1 MTLQEKKQTM
11 TNPSYF
17 DRKKQLVSV
26 FNDTLQRIGSSQELQ
41 AAVSQSIASQQ
52 YIGDADKIE
61 LPAPFYTEKARVV
74 VSRLRSF
81 EAAARYPGQ
90 KVTVLNF
97 ASSTS
102 PGGGVENGASA
113 QEECLCRVSTLYP
126 CLKAQA
132 AWEKF
137 YGPHRAAPNPLH
149 NDDLIYTQG
158 VVVLKDDDYHPLPA
172 PFRVDVITCAAPNLR
187 DIPSNRY
194 NWHDGDAVHISPE
207 KLLELHLKRARKI
220 LSAAAA
226 NGAEALILGAF
237 GCGAFRNDP
246 TVVATAYQQVLP
258 QFLNHFKT
266 IEFAV
271 YCRPGDSRNYDAFT
285 KIRNV

>member
-1 MTLQEKKQTM
+1 M
-11 TNPSYF
+11 TNLSYF

-52 YIGDADKIE
+52 YIGDADKID
-61 LPAPFYTEKARVV
+61 LPAPPYTENARVV

-126 CLKAQA
+126 CLKTRT

-137 YGPHRAAPNPLH
+137 YAPHRAAHNPLH
-149 NDDLIYTQG
+149 NDDIIYTQD
-158 VVVLKDDDYHPLPA
+158 VVVLKDDDYNLLPS

-194 NWHDGDAVHISPE
+194 NRNDGDAVHVSPE

-220 LSAAAA
+220 LSAAAT
-226 NGAEALILGAF
+226 NGAEVLILGAF

-246 TVVATAYQQVLP
+246 AVVAAAYQQVLP

-266 IEFAV
+266 VEFAV
-271 YCRPGDSRNYDAFT
+271 YCSPSDSRNYEEFT
-285 KIRNV
+285 KIQML

>member
-1 MTLQEKKQTM
+1 M

-17 DRKKQLVSV
+17 DRKRQLVSV

-41 AAVSQSIASQQ
+41 TAVNQSIASQQ
-52 YIGDADKIE
+52 YIGDADKID
-61 LPAPFYTEKARVV
+61 LPAPSYTEKAQVV

-90 KVTVLNF
+90 KVAVLNF

-102 PGGGVENGASA
+102 PGGGVVTGASA
-113 QEECLCRVSTLYP
+113 QEESLCRVSTLYP
-126 CLKAQA
+126 CLKTQA

-137 YGPHRAAPNPLH
+137 YGPHRAAHNPLH
-149 NDDLIYTQG
+149 NDDIIYTQD

-187 DIPSNRY
+187 DTPSNRY
-194 NWHDGDAVHISPE
+194 NRNDGDAVHITPE
-207 KLLELHLKRARKI
+207 KLLELHLKRTRKI
-220 LSAAAA
+220 LSVAAA
-226 NGAEALILGAF
+226 NGAEVLILGAF

-246 TVVATAYQQVLP
+246 TIVATAYQQVLP

>member
-1 MTLQEKKQTM
+1 M
-11 TNPSYF
+11 TNLSYF

-26 FNDTLQRIGSSQELQ
+26 FNDTSQRIGNSRELQ

-52 YIGDADKIE
+52 YIGDADKID
-61 LPAPFYTEKARVV
+61 LPAPSYTEKARVV

-102 PGGGVENGASA
+102 PGGGVATGASA

-126 CLKAQA
+126 CLKTQR

-137 YGPHRAAPNPLH
+137 YGPHRAHPNPLH
-149 NDDLIYTQG
+149 NDDIIYTQD
-158 VVVLKDDDYHPLPA
+158 VVVLKDDDYNVLSS

-194 NWHDGDAVHISPE
+194 NRYDGDAVHISPE
-207 KLLELHLKRARKI
+207 GLLELHVKRARKI

-226 NGAEALILGAF
+226 NGAEVLILGAF

-246 TVVATAYQQVLP
+246 AIVAAAYQQALP

-266 IEFAV
+266 VEFAV
-271 YCRPGDSRNYDAFT
+271 YCRPGDSRNYEEFS
-285 KIRNV
+285 KIQML

>member
-1 MTLQEKKQTM
+1 M
-11 TNPSYF
+11 TNLSYF
-17 DRKKQLVSV
+17 DRKRHLVSV
-26 FNDTLQRIGSSQELQ
+26 FNDTLQRIGSSQDLQ
-41 AAVSQSIASQQ
+41 AAVNQSIASQQ
-52 YIGDADKIE
+52 YIGDADNIE
-61 LPAPFYTEKARVV
+61 LPAPSYTEKARVV

-90 KVTVLNF
+90 KVAVLNF

-126 CLKAQA
+126 CLKTRM
-132 AWEKF
+132 AWDKF

-149 NDDLIYTQG
+149 NDDIIYTQD
-158 VVVLKDDDYHPLPA
+158 VVVLKDDDYNVLSS

-187 DIPSNRY
+187 ESPSNRY
-194 NWHDGDAVHISPE
+194 NRNDGDAVHISPE
-207 KLLELHLKRARKI
+207 RLLELHVKRARKI

-226 NGAEALILGAF
+226 NGAEVLILGAF

-246 TVVATAYQQVLP
+246 AVVAAAYQQALP

-266 IEFAV
+266 VEFAV
-271 YCRPGDSRNYDAFT
+271 YCSPRDLRNYEEFI
-285 KIRNV
+285 KIQMI

>member
-1 MTLQEKKQTM
+1 M
-11 TNPSYF
+11 TNLSYF
-17 DRKKQLVSV
+17 DRKKQLVAV
-26 FNDTLQRIGSSQELQ
+26 FNDTLQRIGNSRELQ
-41 AAVSQSIASQQ
+41 TAVNQSIASQQ
-52 YIGDADKIE
+52 YIGDADKID
-61 LPAPFYTEKARVV
+61 LPAPQYTEKAQVV

-81 EAAARYPGQ
+81 EAAAKYPGQ
-90 KVTVLNF
+90 KVAVLNF
-97 ASSTS
+97 ASSSS

-126 CLKAQA
+126 CLKTKT
-132 AWEKF
+132 AWDKF

-158 VVVLKDDDYHPLPA
+158 VMVLKDDDYNVLPS
-172 PFRVDVITCAAPNLR
+172 PFHVDVITCAAPNLR

-194 NWHDGDAVHISPE
+194 NRHDGDAVHITPE
-207 KLLELHLKRARKI
+207 RLLELHLNRACKI

-226 NGAEALILGAF
+226 NGAEVLILGAF

-246 TVVATAYQQVLP
+246 AVVAAAYQQALP

-271 YCRPGDSRNYDAFT
+271 YCSPRDQRNYEAFSI
-285 KIRNV
+285 IRNL

>member
-1 MTLQEKKQTM
+1 M
-11 TNPSYF
+11 TNLSYF
-17 DRKKQLVSV
+17 DRKRQLVSV
-26 FNDTLQRIGSSQELQ
+26 FNDTLQRIGGCKELQ
-41 AAVSQSIASQQ
+41 TAVNQSIASQQ

-61 LPAPFYTEKARVV
+61 LPAPSYTEKARVV

-81 EAAARYPGQ
+81 DAAARYPGQ

-137 YGPHRAAPNPLH
+137 YAPHRAAPNPLH
-149 NDDLIYTQG
+149 NDDIIYTQD
-158 VVVLKDDDYHPLPA
+158 VVVLKDDYYNVLPS

-187 DIPSNRY
+187 ESPSNRY
-194 NWHDGDAVHISPE
+194 NRHDGDAVHISPE

-226 NGAEALILGAF
+226 NGAEVLILGAF

-246 TVVATAYQQVLP
+246 AVVAAAYQQALP

-271 YCRPGDSRNYDAFT
+271 YCSPRDQRNYDAFII
-285 KIRNV
+285 IRNV

>member
-1 MTLQEKKQTM
+1 M
-11 TNPSYF
+11 TNPSYL
-17 DRKKQLVSV
+17 DRKRQLVSV
-26 FNDTLQRIGSSQELQ
+26 FNDTLQRIGNSRELQ

-52 YIGDADKIE
+52 YISDADQIN
-61 LPAPFYTEKARVV
+61 LPAPPYTEKAQVV

-126 CLKAQA
+126 CLKTKT
-132 AWEKF
+132 AWDKF

-149 NDDLIYTQG
+149 NDDLIYTKD
-158 VVVLKDDDYHPLPA
+158 VVVLKDDDYNVLSS

-187 DIPSNRY
+187 ESPSNRY
-194 NWHDGDAVHISPE
+194 NRNDGDAVHISPE
-207 KLLELHLKRARKI
+207 RLLELHVKRARKI

-226 NGAEALILGAF
+226 NGAEVLILGAF

-246 TVVATAYQQVLP
+246 AVVAAAYHQVLP

-271 YCRPGDSRNYDAFT
+271 YCSPRDLRNYDAFT
-285 KIRNV
+285 IIRNAPDNFLLP

>member
-1 MTLQEKKQTM
+1 M
-11 TNPSYF
+11 TNLSYL
-17 DRKKQLVSV
+17 DRKKQLVAV
-26 FNDTLQRIGSSQELQ
+26 FNNTLQRIGSSQDLQ

-52 YIGDADKIE
+52 YIGDADNID
-61 LPAPFYTEKARVV
+61 LPAPPYTEKARVV

-90 KVTVLNF
+90 KVAVLNF

-102 PGGGVENGASA
+102 PGGGVATGASA
-113 QEECLCRVSTLYP
+113 QEECLCRVSTLFP
-126 CLKAQA
+126 CLTTQA

-137 YGPHRAAPNPLH
+137 YAPHRAAHNPLH
-149 NDDLIYTQG
+149 NDDIIYIKD
-158 VVVLKDDDYHPLPA
+158 VVVLKDDDYNVLSS

-187 DIPSNRY
+187 ESPSNRY
-194 NWHDGDAVHISPE
+194 NRNDGEAVHISPE
-207 KLLELHLKRARKI
+207 KLLELHVKRARKI

-226 NGAEALILGAF
+226 NGAEVLILGAF

-246 TVVATAYQQVLP
+246 AVVAAAYQHVLP

-271 YCRPGDSRNYDAFT
+271 YCSPRDLRNYEEFI
-285 KIRNV
+285 KIQMI

>member
-1 MTLQEKKQTM
+1 M
-11 TNPSYF
+11 TNLSYF
-17 DRKKQLVSV
+17 DRKRQLVAV
-26 FNDTLQRIGSSQELQ
+26 FNDTMQRIGISQELQ
-41 AAVSQSIASQQ
+41 AAVNQSIASQQ
-52 YIGDADKIE
+52 YISDADQIN
-61 LPAPFYTEKARVV
+61 LPAPSYTEKAQVV

-90 KVTVLNF
+90 KVAVLNF

-102 PGGGVENGASA
+102 PGGGVATGASA
-113 QEECLCRVSTLYP
+113 QEECLCRVSTLFP
-126 CLKAQA
+126 CLKTRM
-132 AWEKF
+132 AWDKF

-149 NDDLIYTQG
+149 NDDIIYTQD
-158 VVVLKDDDYHPLPA
+158 VVVLKDDDYNVLSS

-194 NWHDGDAVHISPE
+194 NRNDGDAVHISPE
-207 KLLELHLKRARKI
+207 KLLELHVKRARKI

-226 NGAEALILGAF
+226 NGAEVLILGAF

-246 TVVATAYQQVLP
+246 AVVAAAYHQVLP

-271 YCRPGDSRNYDAFT
+271 YCSPRDLRNYDAFT
-285 KIRNV
+285 IIRNAPDNFLLP

>member
-1 MTLQEKKQTM
+1 M
-11 TNPSYF
+11 TNSSYL
-17 DRKKQLVSV
+17 DRKKHLVSV
-26 FNDTLQRIGSSQELQ
+26 FNDTMQRIGNSRELQ
-41 AAVSQSIASQQ
+41 DAVSQSIASQQ
-52 YIGDADKIE
+52 YIGDADKID
-61 LPAPFYTEKARVV
+61 LPAPPYTEKARVV

-81 EAAARYPGQ
+81 EAAARCPGQ
-90 KVTVLNF
+90 KVAVLNF

-102 PGGGVENGASA
+102 PGGGVETGASA

-126 CLKAQA
+126 CLKTRT

-137 YGPHRAAPNPLH
+137 YAPHRAAHNPLH
-149 NDDLIYTQG
+149 NDDIIYTKD
-158 VVVLKDDDYHPLPA
+158 VMVLKDDDYNVLSS

-187 DIPSNRY
+187 ESPSNRY
-194 NWHDGDAVHISPE
+194 NRNDGEAVHVGPE
-207 KLLELHLKRARKI
+207 KLLELHVKRARKI

-226 NGAEALILGAF
+226 NGAEVLILGAF

-246 TVVATAYQQVLP
+246 AVVAAAYQQALP

-271 YCRPGDSRNYDAFT
+271 YCSPKDQRNYDAFT
-285 KIRNV
+285 IIRNG

>member
-1 MTLQEKKQTM
+1 M
-11 TNPSYF
+11 TNLSYF

-26 FNDTLQRIGSSQELQ
+26 FNDTLRRIGNSRELQ
-41 AAVSQSIASQQ
+41 AAVNQSIASQQ
-52 YIGDADKIE
+52 YISDADQIN
-61 LPAPFYTEKARVV
+61 LPAPSYTEKAQVV

-90 KVTVLNF
+90 KVAVLNF

-102 PGGGVENGASA
+102 PGGGVATGASA

-132 AWEKF
+132 AREKF
-137 YGPHRAAPNPLH
+137 YAPHRVAHNPLH
-149 NDDLIYTQG
+149 NDDIIYTQD
-158 VVVLKDDDYHPLPA
+158 VVVLKDDDYNLLPS
-172 PFRVDVITCAAPNLR
+172 PFHVDVITCAAPNLR

-194 NWHDGDAVHISPE
+194 NRNDGDAVHISQK
-207 KLLELHLKRARKI
+207 KLLELHVKRARKI

-226 NGAEALILGAF
+226 NGAEVLILGAF

-246 TVVATAYQQVLP
+246 AVVAAAYQQALP

-266 IEFAV
+266 VEFAV
-271 YCRPGDSRNYDAFT
+271 YCSPRDLRNYEEFI
-285 KIRNV
+285 KIQMI

>member
-1 MTLQEKKQTM
+1 M

-17 DRKKQLVSV
+17 DRKRQLVSV

-41 AAVSQSIASQQ
+41 TAVNQSIASQQ
-52 YIGDADKIE
+52 YIGDADKID
-61 LPAPFYTEKARVV
+61 LPAPSYTEKALVV

-90 KVTVLNF
+90 KVAVLNF

-102 PGGGVENGASA
+102 PGGGVVTGASA
-113 QEECLCRVSTLYP
+113 QEESLCRVSTLYP
-126 CLKAQA
+126 CLKTQA

-149 NDDLIYTQG
+149 NDDIIYTQG

-187 DIPSNRY
+187 DTPSNRY
-194 NWHDGDAVHISPE
+194 NRNDGDAVHITPE

-220 LSAAAA
+220 LSVAAA
-226 NGAEALILGAF
+226 NGAEVLILGAF

-271 YCRPGDSRNYDAFT
+271 YCSPRDQRNYDAFT
-285 KIRNV
+285 IIRNV

>member
-1 MTLQEKKQTM
+1 MTT
-11 TNPSYF
+11 PSYF
-17 DRKKQLVSV
+17 DRKRQLVAV
-26 FNDTLQRIGSSQELQ
+26 FNDTLQRIGSSQDLQ
-41 AAVSQSIASQQ
+41 AAVNQSIASQQ

-61 LPAPFYTEKARVV
+61 LPAPPYTEKAQVV

-90 KVTVLNF
+90 KVAVLNF

-102 PGGGVENGASA
+102 PGGGVETGASA
-113 QEECLCRVSTLYP
+113 QEESLCRVSTLYP

-137 YGPHRAAPNPLH
+137 YGPHRAHPNPLH
-149 NDDLIYTQG
+149 NDDIIYTKD
-158 VVVLKDDDYHPLPA
+158 VVVLKDDDYNVLSS

-187 DIPSNRY
+187 ESPSNRY
-194 NWHDGDAVHISPE
+194 NRHDGDAVHISPE

-226 NGAEALILGAF
+226 NGAEVLILGAF
-237 GCGAFRNDP
+237 GCGAFRNNP
-246 TVVATAYQQVLP
+246 AVVAAAYHQVLP

-271 YCRPGDSRNYDAFT
+271 YCTPRDQRNYDAFT
-285 KIRNV
+285 IIRNV

>member
-1 MTLQEKKQTM
+1 MTK
-11 TNPSYF
+11 PSYL
-17 DRKKQLVSV
+17 DRKKQLVAV
-26 FNDTLQRIGSSQELQ
+26 FNDTLQQISNRQELKTIIN
-41 AAVSQSIASQQ
+41 QSIASQQ
-52 YIGDADKIE
+52 YIGDADNID
-61 LPAPFYTEKARVV
+61 LPAPPYTEKAQVV

-90 KVTVLNF
+90 KVAALNF

-102 PGGGVENGASA
+102 PGGGVETGASA

-126 CLKAQA
+126 CLKTQA

-149 NDDLIYTQG
+149 NDDIIYTKD
-158 VVVLKDDDYHPLPA
+158 VVVLKDDDYRPLETT
-172 PFRVDVITCAAPNLR
+172 FRVDVITCAAPNLR
-187 DIPSNRY
+187 EKPSNRY
-194 NWHDGDAVHISPE
+194 NRNDGEAVLISQ
-207 KLLELHLKRARKI
+207 KSLLELHLSRARKI

-226 NGAEALILGAF
+226 NKAEVLILGAF
-237 GCGAFRNDP
+237 GCGAFHNDP
-246 TVVATAYQQVLP
+246 TVVAAAYQKALP

-271 YCRPGDSRNYDAFT
+271 YCRPEDQRNYEAFT
-285 KIRNV
+285 IIRNV

>member
-1 MTLQEKKQTM
+1 MTTL
-11 TNPSYF
+11 SYF
-17 DRKKQLVSV
+17 DRKRQLVAV

-52 YIGDADKIE
+52 YIGDADKID
-61 LPAPFYTEKARVV
+61 LPAPSYTEKARGV

-102 PGGGVENGASA
+102 PGGGVETGASA

-126 CLKAQA
+126 CLKTRA

-137 YGPHRAAPNPLH
+137 YAPHRAHPNPLH
-149 NDDLIYTQG
+149 NDDIIYTQD
-158 VVVLKDDDYHPLPA
+158 VVVLKDDDYNVLSS

-187 DIPSNRY
+187 ESPSNRY
-194 NWHDGDAVHISPE
+194 NRHDGDAVHISSE
-207 KLLELHLKRARKI
+207 KLMELHLKRARKI

-226 NGAEALILGAF
+226 NGAEVLILGAF

-246 TVVATAYQQVLP
+246 AVVAAAYHQVLP

-271 YCRPGDSRNYDAFT
+271 YCTPRDQRNYDAFT
-285 KIRNV
+285 IIRNV

>member
-1 MTLQEKKQTM
+1 M
-11 TNPSYF
+11 TNLSYF
-17 DRKKQLVSV
+17 DRKRQLVSV

-61 LPAPFYTEKARVV
+61 LPAPSYTEKARVV

-90 KVTVLNF
+90 KVAVLNF

-132 AWEKF
+132 AREKF

-149 NDDLIYTQG
+149 NDDIIYTQD
-158 VVVLKDDDYHPLPA
+158 VVVLKDDDYNVLSS

-187 DIPSNRY
+187 ESPSNRY
-194 NWHDGDAVHISPE
+194 NRHDGDAVHISPE

-226 NGAEALILGAF
+226 NGTEVLILGAF

-246 TVVATAYQQVLP
+246 EVVAAAYHQVLP

-271 YCRPGDSRNYDAFT
+271 YCRPGDNRNYDAFT
-285 KIRNV
+285 IIRNV

>member
-1 MTLQEKKQTM
+1 M

-17 DRKKQLVSV
+17 DRKRQLVSV
-26 FNDTLQRIGSSQELQ
+26 FNDTLQQISSRQELQ
-41 AAVSQSIASQQ
+41 TAVSQSIASQQ
-52 YIGDADKIE
+52 YIGDADKID
-61 LPAPFYTEKARVV
+61 LPAPSYTEKAQVV

-102 PGGGVENGASA
+102 PGGGVVTGASA

-126 CLKAQA
+126 CLKTQA
-132 AWEKF
+132 ACDKF

-158 VVVLKDDDYHPLPA
+158 VVVLKDDDYNVLPS

-187 DIPSNRY
+187 ESPSNRY
-194 NWHDGDAVHISPE
+194 NRNDGEAVHIGSE

-226 NGAEALILGAF
+226 NGAEVLILGAF

-246 TVVATAYQQVLP
+246 TVVATAYQQALP

-271 YCRPGDSRNYDAFT
+271 YCSPRDQRNYDAFT
-285 KIRNV
+285 IIRNV

>member
-1 MTLQEKKQTM
+1 M
-11 TNPSYF
+11 TNLSYL

-52 YIGDADKIE
+52 YIGDADKID
-61 LPAPFYTEKARVV
+61 LPAPPYTENARVV

-113 QEECLCRVSTLYP
+113 QEECLCRVSTLFP
-126 CLKAQA
+126 CLTTQA

-137 YGPHRAAPNPLH
+137 YAPHRAAPNPLH
-149 NDDLIYTQG
+149 NDDIIYTKD
-158 VVVLKDDDYHPLPA
+158 VVVLKDDDYNVLSS

-187 DIPSNRY
+187 ESPSNRY
-194 NWHDGDAVHISPE
+194 NRNDGDAVHISPE
-207 KLLELHLKRARKI
+207 KLLELHVKRARKI

-226 NGAEALILGAF
+226 NGAEVLILGAF

-246 TVVATAYQQVLP
+246 AVVAAAYQQVLP

-266 IEFAV
+266 VEFAV
-271 YCRPGDSRNYDAFT
+271 YCSPRDLRNYDAFT
-285 KIRNV
+285 IIRNAPDNFLLP

>member
-1 MTLQEKKQTM
+1 MA
-11 TNPSYF
+11 
-17 DRKKQLVSV
+17 V

-52 YIGDADKIE
+52 YIGDADKID
-61 LPAPFYTEKARVV
+61 LPAPPYTEKARVV

-81 EAAARYPGQ
+81 EAAARCPGQ
-90 KVTVLNF
+90 KVAVLNF

-102 PGGGVENGASA
+102 PGGGVETGASA

-126 CLKAQA
+126 CLKTRT

-137 YGPHRAAPNPLH
+137 YAPHRAAHNPLH
-149 NDDLIYTQG
+149 NDDIIYTKD
-158 VVVLKDDDYHPLPA
+158 VVVLKDDDYNVLSL

-187 DIPSNRY
+187 ESPSNRY
-194 NWHDGDAVHISPE
+194 NRNDGEAVHVGPE
-207 KLLELHLKRARKI
+207 KLLELHVKRARKI

-226 NGAEALILGAF
+226 NGAEVLILGAF

-246 TVVATAYQQVLP
+246 AVVAAAYQQVLP

-266 IEFAV
+266 VEFAV
-271 YCRPGDSRNYDAFT
+271 YCRPGDSRNYEEFS
-285 KIRNV
+285 KIQML

>member
-1 MTLQEKKQTM
+1 M
-11 TNPSYF
+11 
-17 DRKKQLVSV
+17 VAV

-52 YIGDADKIE
+52 YIGDADKID
-61 LPAPFYTEKARVV
+61 LPAPPYTENARVV

-81 EAAARYPGQ
+81 EAAAKYPGH
-90 KVTVLNF
+90 KVAVLNF

-126 CLKAQA
+126 CLKTQM

-137 YGPHRAAPNPLH
+137 YAPHRAAPNPLH
-149 NDDLIYTQG
+149 NDDIIYTQD
-158 VVVLKDDDYHPLPA
+158 VVVLKDDDYNVLSS

-187 DIPSNRY
+187 ESPSNRY
-194 NWHDGDAVHISPE
+194 NRNDGDAVQISPE
-207 KLLELHLKRARKI
+207 KLLELHVKRARKI

-226 NGAEALILGAF
+226 NGAEVLILGAF

-246 TVVATAYQQVLP
+246 AVVVAAYQQVLP

-266 IEFAV
+266 VEFAV
-271 YCRPGDSRNYDAFT
+271 YCRPGDSRNYEEFT
-285 KIRNV
+285 KIQML

>member
-1 MTLQEKKQTM
+1 M

-17 DRKKQLVSV
+17 DRKRQLVSV

-41 AAVSQSIASQQ
+41 TAVNQSIASQQ
-52 YIGDADKIE
+52 YIGDADKID
-61 LPAPFYTEKARVV
+61 LPAPSYTEKAQVV

-90 KVTVLNF
+90 KVAVLNF

-102 PGGGVENGASA
+102 PGGGVVTGASA
-113 QEECLCRVSTLYP
+113 QEESLCRVSTLYP
-126 CLKAQA
+126 CLKTQA

-137 YGPHRAAPNPLH
+137 YGPHRAAHNPLH
-149 NDDLIYTQG
+149 NDDIIYTQD

-187 DIPSNRY
+187 DTPSNRY
-194 NWHDGDAVHISPE
+194 NRNDGDAVHISQK
-207 KLLELHLKRARKI
+207 KLLELHVKRARKI

-226 NGAEALILGAF
+226 NGAEVLILGAF

-246 TVVATAYQQVLP
+246 AVVAAAYHQVLP
-258 QFLNHFKT
+258 QFLNPFKT

-271 YCRPGDSRNYDAFT
+271 YCSPRDLRNYDAFT
-285 KIRNV
+285 IIRNAPDNFLLP

>member
-1 MTLQEKKQTM
+1 M
-11 TNPSYF
+11 TNLSYF
-17 DRKKQLVSV
+17 DRKKQLVAV
-26 FNDTLQRIGSSQELQ
+26 FNDTLQRIGISQELQ

-52 YIGDADKIE
+52 YIGDADKID
-61 LPAPFYTEKARVV
+61 LPAPPYTENARVV

-81 EAAARYPGQ
+81 EAAAKYPGQ
-90 KVTVLNF
+90 KVAVLNF

-102 PGGGVENGASA
+102 PGGGVETGASA

-149 NDDLIYTQG
+149 NDDIIYTQD
-158 VVVLKDDDYHPLPA
+158 VVVLKDDDYNVLPS
-172 PFRVDVITCAAPNLR
+172 PFHVDVITCAAPSLR
-187 DIPSNRY
+187 ENPSNRY
-194 NWHDGDAVHISPE
+194 NRNDGEAVHISPE
-207 KLLELHLKRARKI
+207 KLSELHVKRARKI
-220 LSAAAA
+220 LTAAAA
-226 NGAEALILGAF
+226 NGAEVLILGAF

-246 TVVATAYQQVLP
+246 AVVVAAYQQVLP

-266 IEFAV
+266 VEFAV
-271 YCRPGDSRNYDAFT
+271 YCRPGDSRNYEEFT
-285 KIRNV
+285 KIQML

>member
-1 MTLQEKKQTM
+1 M
-11 TNPSYF
+11 TNLSYF
-17 DRKKQLVSV
+17 DRKRQLVAV

-61 LPAPFYTEKARVV
+61 LPAPFYTEKAQVV

-102 PGGGVENGASA
+102 PGGGVETGASA

-149 NDDLIYTQG
+149 NDDIIYTQG

-194 NWHDGDAVHISPE
+194 NRHDGDAVHVSPE
-207 KLLELHLKRARKI
+207 KLLELHVKRARKI

-246 TVVATAYQQVLP
+246 AVVAAAYQQALP

-271 YCRPGDSRNYDAFT
+271 YFSPRDQRNYDAFT
-285 KIRNV
+285 IIRNV

>member
-1 MTLQEKKQTM
+1 M

-17 DRKKQLVSV
+17 DRKRQLVAV

-52 YIGDADKIE
+52 YIGDADKID
-61 LPAPFYTEKARVV
+61 LPAPFYTEKAQVV

-149 NDDLIYTQG
+149 NDDIIYTQD
-158 VVVLKDDDYHPLPA
+158 VVVLKDDDYNVLPS

-187 DIPSNRY
+187 ESPSNRY
-194 NWHDGDAVHISPE
+194 NRHDGDAVHVSPE

-226 NGAEALILGAF
+226 NGAEVLILGAF

-271 YCRPGDSRNYDAFT
+271 YCRPGDRRNYDAFT

>member
-1 MTLQEKKQTM
+1 M
-11 TNPSYF
+11 TNLSYL

-52 YIGDADKIE
+52 YIGDADKID
-61 LPAPFYTEKARVV
+61 LPAPPYTENARVV

-113 QEECLCRVSTLYP
+113 QEECLCRVSILFP
-126 CLKAQA
+126 CLTTQA

-137 YGPHRAAPNPLH
+137 YAPHRAAPNPLH
-149 NDDLIYTQG
+149 NDDIIYTKD
-158 VVVLKDDDYHPLPA
+158 VVVLKDDDYNVLSS

-187 DIPSNRY
+187 ESPSNRY
-194 NWHDGDAVHISPE
+194 NRNDGDAVHISPE
-207 KLLELHLKRARKI
+207 KLLELHVKRARKI

-226 NGAEALILGAF
+226 NGAEVLILGAF

-246 TVVATAYQQVLP
+246 AVVAAAYQQVLP

-266 IEFAV
+266 VEFAV
-271 YCRPGDSRNYDAFT
+271 YCSPRDLRNYDAFT
-285 KIRNV
+285 IIRNAPDNFLLP

>member
-1 MTLQEKKQTM
+1 M
-11 TNPSYF
+11 TNLSYF

-26 FNDTLQRIGSSQELQ
+26 FNDTMQRIGSSQDLQ

-52 YIGDADKIE
+52 YIGDADNIE
-61 LPAPFYTEKARVV
+61 LPAPPYTEKVQVV

-90 KVTVLNF
+90 KVAVLNF

-102 PGGGVENGASA
+102 PGGGVETGASA

-132 AWEKF
+132 AREKF
-137 YGPHRAAPNPLH
+137 YGPHRVAPNPLH
-149 NDDLIYTQG
+149 NDDIIYTQN
-158 VVVLKDDDYHPLPA
+158 VVVLKDDDYNVLPS
-172 PFRVDVITCAAPNLR
+172 PFHVDVITCAAPNLR
-187 DIPSNRY
+187 ESPSNRY
-194 NWHDGDAVHISPE
+194 NRNDGDAVHVSPE
-207 KLLELHLKRARKI
+207 KLLELHVKRARKI

-226 NGAEALILGAF
+226 NGAEVLILGAF

-246 TVVATAYQQVLP
+246 AVVAAAYQQLLP
-258 QFLNHFKT
+258 HFRNHFKT
-266 IEFAV
+266 VEFAV
-271 YCRPGDSRNYDAFT
+271 YCSPRDQRNYDAFT
-285 KIRNV
+285 KIRNL